1 MALAEGLDDDPRGA
15 LERAAARF
23 IRLAR
28 DKGQG
33 PHLRMTAALSDGQ
46 RLFAVRYATDDAA
59 PSLWHR
65 WSETRQGRAVVS
77 EPLEVEQTGW
87 EEVPP
92 YSFCTFDGETAMVE
106 DFMPCR
112 LAAAA

>member
-1 MALAEGLDDDPRGA
+1 MHYLPGPRSA
-15 LERAAARF
+15 RERAARRF

-28 DKGQG
+28 TKGQG

-46 RLFAVRYATDDAA
+46 RLYAVRYSTDDAA
-59 PSLWHR
+59 PSLYHR
-65 WSETRQGRAVVS
+65 WSDTRQGRAVVS
-77 EPLEVEQTGW
+77 EPLEAEEGGW

-92 YSFCTFDGETAMVE
+92 YSFCTFDGASVRVE
-106 DFMPCR
+106 DFLPCR